1 MYLIESGIPM
11 KREHFT
17 VRNHKIP
24 MGGIRRNLRIS
35 SIRSMVEHLYAFMK
49 RMFGFSH
56 TMVTTVKR
64 ARVKTY
70 FIPIS

>member
-1 MYLIESGIPM
+1 
-11 KREHFT
+11 
-17 VRNHKIP
+17 
-24 MGGIRRNLRIS
+24 
-35 SIRSMVEHLYAFMK
+35 MK